1 MTLVSNHVPLATVVI
16 SPNEY
21 EGHFA
26 FDLLYNN
33 SSEIQPKSLATDNH
47 GVNNVNFAILD
58 IYDYQFSPRYAKFK
72 NIFNGLFEVELI
84 EDELV
89 ITLKK
94 AINNKLIISEW
105 NNIQHI
111 ICSLSRKLTEQ
122 STVIK
127 KLSNTKRNSK
137 TLEVLR
143 EYDRLIRCIYV
154 LDYVDD
160 KTLRQFVQQALN
172 RGEAYHQ
179 LRRAIASVNGN
190 QFRGGS
196 DYQIDQWNDCARL
209 IANCI
214 IYYNAAI
221 LSGLVGKCE
230 EQNNKEAIDVLVN
243 LSPVAWG
250 HILLGGSYSFEEQA
264 AITDLDGILE
274 DVDPLSEEDSDTV

>member
-33 SSEIQPKSLATDNH
+33 TSEIQPKSLATDNH

-58 IYDYQFSPRYAKFK
+58 IFGYQFSPRYAKFK
-72 NIFNGLFEVELI
+72 KVFNELFEVELVD
-84 EDELV
+84 DELV
-89 ITLKK
+89 IKLRKT
-94 AINNKLIISEW
+94 INNKLIIQEW
-105 NNIQHI
+105 DNIQHI
-111 ICSLSRKLTEQ
+111 ICSLSRKTTVQ
-122 STVIK
+122 STVVS
-127 KLSNTKRNSK
+127 KLSNTKRGSK
-137 TLEVLR
+137 TLEALR

-154 LDYVDD
+154 LNYVDD

-221 LSGLVGKCE
+221 LSGLVEKF
-230 EQNNKEAIDVLVN
+230 EQTDNKEAIDMLAN

-250 HILLGGSYSFEEQA
+250 HILLGGHYSFEEQA
-264 AITDLDGILE
+264 AITDLVGILE
-274 DVDPLSEEDSDTV
+274 NVDPFSEEDVE